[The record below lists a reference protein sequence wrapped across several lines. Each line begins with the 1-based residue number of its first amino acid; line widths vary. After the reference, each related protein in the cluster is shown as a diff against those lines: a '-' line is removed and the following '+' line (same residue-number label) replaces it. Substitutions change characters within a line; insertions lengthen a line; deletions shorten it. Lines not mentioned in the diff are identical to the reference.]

1 MRDWGQRGE
10 SLRAV
15 CLPPASAAG
24 ARPRFLLGAVRGG
37 SCFFGTSEVQLE
49 NTNQKPVCFCTS
61 GPEVLVPSS
70 PWLPRTVLQPREGES
85 PAPKDSAVG
94 SSARLQAASVLNHW
108 VWTITCFF
116 PDSQGKRTP
125 CFEAVL
131 TAFLVPV
138 MGQQRLQLWS
148 RSAVCVPALS
158 DLQVLSAPSGATVVT
173 CLLPCRLFFFLSY
186 FSY

>member
-1 MRDWGQRGE
+1 M
-10 SLRAV
+10 
-15 CLPPASAAG
+15 PPASAAG

-37 SCFFGTSEVQLE
+37 SCFLVHPRCNFRTRTRSRFVSA
-49 NTNQKPVCFCTS
+49 PV
-61 GPEVLVPSS
+61 VLRCWCPALSLA
-70 PWLPRTVLQPREGES
+70 PQDCPAAPGGAS

-138 MGQQRLQLWS
+138 VGQQRLQLWS

-158 DLQVLSAPSGATVVT
+158 DLQVLSAPSGATIVT